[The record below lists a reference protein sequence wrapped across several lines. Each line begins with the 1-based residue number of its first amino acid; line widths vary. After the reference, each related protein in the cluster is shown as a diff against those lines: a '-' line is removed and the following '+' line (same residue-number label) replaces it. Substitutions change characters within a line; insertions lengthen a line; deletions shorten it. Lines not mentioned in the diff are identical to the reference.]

1 VRKSRRRV
9 DALSGRMMRSAV
21 RPVGVLFAALLFAAC
36 GESTA
41 TFCCSDPVA
50 DPIRFAWPMPG
61 VALEDWVINN
71 YVDLDPTPGL
81 LDYRGGEKV
90 YDGHKGTDI
99 DVPNFR
105 WMDADF
111 PILAAAAGTVTRIRD
126 GEYDRNTSCIGQ
138 GNLVEVTHSDETR
151 AWYGHLKNGS
161 VAVAEGDLVVSGQQL
176 GVVGSSGC
184 STTPHLHFEL
194 RSAAGL
200 VIDPFEQELWLDPPA
215 YDPPLTFMDLLLKDG
230 AITGVEEVKD
240 PPANMTAGAL
250 GSTLGI
256 GLSMAGGGPGD
267 VTRVTLQDAD
277 DVVQREVLLTYDR
290 VRRHAYWYFN
300 RSSVTG
306 APGLWKARVFVNA
319 TMVAEYPF
327 TLE

>member
-1 VRKSRRRV
+1 
-9 DALSGRMMRSAV
+9 MMRSAV

-126 GEYDRNTSCIGQ
+126 GEYDRNTSCIGK

-151 AWYGHLKNGS
+151 AW
-161 VAVAEGDLVVSGQQL
+161 
-176 GVVGSSGC
+176 
-184 STTPHLHFEL
+184 
-194 RSAAGL
+194 
-200 VIDPFEQELWLDPPA
+200 
-215 YDPPLTFMDLLLKDG
+215 
-230 AITGVEEVKD
+230 
-240 PPANMTAGAL
+240 
-250 GSTLGI
+250 
-256 GLSMAGGGPGD
+256 
-267 VTRVTLQDAD
+267 
-277 DVVQREVLLTYDR
+277 
-290 VRRHAYWYFN
+290 
-300 RSSVTG
+300 
-306 APGLWKARVFVNA
+306 
-319 TMVAEYPF
+319 
-327 TLE
+327 